1 MISRITRVQLILF
14 VIITLIGASYV
25 GGKYAQLDRLVVD
38 RTYSVTAD
46 LEESGGIFAGAEV
59 TYRGIAVGK
68 VGKLTFTENGVRAR
82 LDIEK
87 DSPNISADLEA
98 VVANKSAIG
107 EQYIDLQ
114 PRTSAGPYLKSGTS
128 IGVEDTR
135 VPIDTTT
142 LLTDVNAFV
151 SSVGT
156 EDLRTV
162 VTELGIAFEDA
173 GPEIA
178 TILDSSAVF
187 IGAAQDD
194 LDVARRVIRDSSTV
208 LQTQIDKGS
217 QIVSFSR
224 DLALFSD
231 TLVDADPDL
240 RRLIDT
246 GTGAAAVINAVVSE
260 NSADLS
266 AILAGLRGP
275 TEIADQNVV
284 GLQALFLLYPYVMQG
299 AYTTALPTGDGEY
312 NASFGNILALDAQLC
327 GAPDGVMNPNPGY
340 RKIRGEKDISDLAF
354 DDEGELDYVF
364 NRNQDVGCDTSVP
377 GAETLV
383 PRSSTKADLNRSA
396 VATSTG
402 QGDLEWLLLGTTQ

>member
-25 GGKYAQLDRLVVD
+25 GGKYAQLDRLFID

-68 VGKLTFTENGVRAR
+68 VGKLTFTEDGVRAR

-87 DSPNISADLEA
+87 SAPNISADLEA

-151 SSVGT
+151 ASVGT

-187 IGAAQDD
+187 IGAAQDN
-194 LDVARRVIRDSSTV
+194 LEVTRQLIRDSSTV

-217 QIVSFSR
+217 QIQSFSR

-231 TLVDADPDL
+231 TLVGADPDL

-266 AILAGLRGP
+266 AVLAGLRGP
-275 TEIADQNVV
+275 TEIADQNVA
-284 GLQALFLLYPYVMQG
+284 GLQALLLLYPYVVQG
-299 AYTTALPTGDGEY
+299 AYTVATPTGDGEY
-312 NASFGNILALDAQLC
+312 NASFGNILALDATLC
-327 GAPDGVMNPNPGY
+327 GPPGSLPPAVANPGY
-340 RKIRGEKDISDLAF
+340 RDIRPPHDISDVTSNGPVF
-354 DDEGELDYVF
+354 DPT
-364 NRNQDVGCDTSVP
+364 VGCDTTVP
-377 GAETLV
+377 GAEALV
-383 PRSSTKADLNRSA
+383 PRSSTKAELNRSTVGSPA
-396 VATSTG
+396 G
-402 QGDLEWLLLGTTQ
+402 QSDLQWLLLGTTQ